1 MQLLKQSLKIDFLGR
16 RNLAWIISAIL
27 IVVSIASLATRGLN
41 LGIDFTGGTIVEVG
55 YTESTELA
63 PIRDALA
70 QAQFEDVIVQHFGTS
85 KDVLIRLPASDSM
98 QAPEVSNQV
107 LNALQSTGDPSMR
120 RVEFVGPQ
128 VGDELRDDG
137 GLAVLYALVA
147 ILIYVMLRFEFRFS
161 VGSVAALIHD
171 VLLVVGFFSITQAPF
186 DLTVLA
192 AVLAVIGYSLND
204 TIVVFDRIRENF
216 RKMRK
221 ATPIEVINGS
231 INQTLARTIMTS
243 LTTLLVLLALFFVGG
258 EVIHSFALALLVG
271 VLIGTYSSI
280 YIASSMLVLLKV
292 TAKDL
297 MDDDNKDDPDKGDDD
312 SRPIEMTAL
321 D

>member
-1 MQLLKQSLKIDFLGR
+1 MQLLKQSLNIDFLGR
-16 RNLAWIISAIL
+16 RKIAWVVSIVLLLA
-27 IVVSIASLATRGLN
+27 SIASLSIRGLN

-55 YTESTELA
+55 YSQSVELA
-63 PIRDALA
+63 PVRAALA
-70 QAQFEDVIVQHFGTS
+70 AAQFDDVIVQHFGTA
-85 KDVLIRLPASDSM
+85 KDVLIRLPASESVK
-98 QAPEVSNQV
+98 AAEISNQV
-107 LNALQSTGDPSMR
+107 LRALESTGDLTMR

-161 VGSVAALIHD
+161 LGSVAALIHD
-171 VLLVVGFFSITQAPF
+171 VLLTVGFFSITQAPF

-221 ATPIEVINGS
+221 ATPLEVINGS
-231 INQTLARTIMTS
+231 INQTLSRTIMTS
-243 LTTLLVLLALFFVGG
+243 LTTLFVLLALFFVGG

-280 YIASSMLVLLKV
+280 YIASSLLVLLNV
-292 TAKDL
+292 TAQDL
-297 MDDDNKDDPDKGDDD
+297 FDEDKEDSEGDDD
-312 SRPIEMTAL
+312 GSRPINAFE
-321 D
+321 